1 MLSVISVFSVIF
13 VFFVPSVTYVIS
25 PYTLSRTLAPMTTTK
40 PLTATQILTKLVAFP
55 VLGGEGNLS
64 IANWIKDYLDSYG
77 VAYQTVPDETGTKEA
92 IHCRI
97 GPATD
102 GGIILSGHM
111 DVVPVV
117 GQPWE
122 TDPFKLTLKGDK
134 LYGRGSCDMKG
145 FLACCLASVPML
157 LRSRLKKPVYFAFSF
172 DEEIGCMSGDL
183 LAGAIREYYEEQP
196 GGAIIG
202 EPSMLQPMVGQKGIM
217 VYTTTVHG
225 SQGHSSRVKQEVD
238 AVHEAARLVIWL
250 EDKMDSLIA
259 AGRTDDRFHPN
270 HTSIHVGTINGGSAF
285 NIIAN
290 KCAFDWDFRN
300 IPMDDAQDIIDD
312 FQAYCAERIELRRK
326 TFPDFNITHSP
337 MHPVVPP
344 LDTAED
350 TPIVDLIKK
359 ISGRTDVSTVAY
371 AAEAGQFSNAG
382 FPSVICGPGDI
393 AQAHRANEF
402 CAVEQLAGCMRMIEG
417 LAAELG

>member
-1 MLSVISVFSVIF
+1 VKHPSAKRRNTLVAEGAKLQLIF
-13 VFFVPSVTYVIS
+13 
-25 PYTLSRTLAPMTTTK
+25 AAMTATK
-40 PLTATQILTKLVAFP
+40 PQTATQILTQLVAFP
-55 VLGGEGNLS
+55 VLGGEGNHS
-64 IANWIKDYLDSYG
+64 IANWIKAYLDDYG

-97 GPATD
+97 GPAVD

-117 GQPWE
+117 GQPWD
-122 TDPFKLTLKGDK
+122 TDPFELTLKGDK
-134 LYGRGSCDMKG
+134 LFGRGSCDMKG
-145 FLACCLASVPML
+145 FLACCLASVPVL
-157 LRSRLKKPVYFAFSF
+157 LRSHLKKPVYFAFSF
-172 DEEIGCMSGDL
+172 DEEIGCMAGDL
-183 LAGAIREYYEEQP
+183 VAESIRDFYDEKP
-196 GGAIIG
+196 AGAIIG
-202 EPSMLQPMVGQKGIM
+202 EPTMLQPMVGQKGIM

-225 SQGHSSRVKQEVD
+225 SQGHSSRIKQEVD
-238 AVHEAARLVIWL
+238 AIHEAARLVVWL
-250 EDKMDSLIA
+250 EDKMDALIA
-259 AGRTDDRFHPN
+259 AGQTDDRFHPN
-270 HTSIHVGTINGGSAF
+270 HTSIHVGTIHGGSAF

-300 IPMDDAQDIIDD
+300 IPMDAAQDIIDD
-312 FQAYCAERIELRRK
+312 FQAHCKERIELRRK
-326 TFPDFNITHSP
+326 TFPGFDITHSA
-337 MHPVVPP
+337 MHPPVPP

-350 TPIVDLIKK
+350 EPIVDLIKQ

-402 CAVEQLAGCMRMIEG
+402 CAVEQLEGCMGMIEK
-417 LAAELG
+417 LALFGSL